1 MLERQLEASRL
12 QLALQRLRGA
22 RAVVTRPS
30 KPTPFAF
37 PLMVEIFKD
46 SLSTEQL
53 SDRVERMV
61 AALENAADAR

>member
-1 MLERQLEASRL
+1 
-12 QLALQRLRGA
+12 
-22 RAVVTRPS
+22 VITRPS

-53 SDRVERMV
+53 ADRVERMV
-61 AALENAADAR
+61 AALESAADAR